1 MNRLL
6 VCAMLLLVLVSC
18 STGLETLTLPF
29 ETEFFLLNLTRD
41 RYLTVALRDND
52 LEGTGDDR
60 PFVQSPLIPPGAVM
74 RRRFFDLFPETQ
86 GCPDRLDL
94 RVHLY
99 KQTNPAKPIGRD
111 PTDPGELAVLASAE
125 FLGVS
130 ACEAVVFSTYTIVLR
145 ETETEPGDLVFF
157 QDFGS
162 ASPIRTIPDKAL
174 ADLEEVPPLLE
185 SEELTGQ
192 VLMRDGTPLPDIG
205 VLLRTRY
212 RVTVNDTELCPDEP
226 VGRCYSA
233 PIAYDITDAQGRFT
247 FDRPP
252 GAYMVQAFADG
263 FLFRPGF
270 VIIESPLNNVTIIGE
285 QE

>member
-1 MNRLL
+1 MTRRLF
-6 VCAMLLLVLVSC
+6 APLLLSSLLSC
-18 STGLETLTLPF
+18 SLQPDTLTLPF

-41 RYLTVALRDND
+41 QYLTVALRDND
-52 LEGTGDDR
+52 LQGTGNDR

-99 KQTNPAKPIGRD
+99 KQSNPSEPIGRD
-111 PTDPGELAVLASAE
+111 PTDPGELFVSGSAE
-125 FLGVS
+125 FLGVP
-130 ACEAVVFSTYTIVLR
+130 ACEVVVASTYTIVLR
-145 ETETEPGDLVFF
+145 ETENEPGDLVFV
-157 QDFGS
+157 QGLGI
-162 ASPIRTIPDKAL
+162 APIVRTIPDRAL

-192 VLMRDGTPLPDIG
+192 VLMRDGTPLSDIG
-205 VLLRTRY
+205 VLLRARY
-212 RVTVNDTELCPDEP
+212 RVRKNDEELCPKEP
-226 VGRCYSA
+226 VGRCYGA
-233 PIAYDITDAQGRFT
+233 PIAYDITDEQGRFS
-247 FDRPP
+247 FNRPP

-270 VIIESPLNNVTIIGE
+270 VILESPLNNATIIAE

>member
-1 MNRLL
+1 MTHRLF
-6 VCAMLLLVLVSC
+6 ALLLLSSLLSC
-18 STGLETLTLPF
+18 SIQPATLTLPF

-60 PFVQSPLIPPGAVM
+60 LFVQSPLIPPGAVM
-74 RRRFFDLFPETQ
+74 RRRFFDLFPATQ

-99 KQTNPAKPIGRD
+99 KQTNPGEPVGRD
-111 PTDPGELAVLASAE
+111 PTDPGELFIFASAE

-130 ACEAVVFSTYTIVLR
+130 ACDLVVASTYTIVLR
-145 ETETEPGDLVFF
+145 ETETEPGDLVFV

-162 ASPIRTIPDKAL
+162 ASNVKTIPGKAL

-185 SEELTGQ
+185 SEEFAGQ
-192 VLMRDGTPLPDIG
+192 ILQRNGTPLENIG

-212 RVTVNDTELCPDEP
+212 RVAGDDTERCPDEP

-233 PIAYDITDAQGRFT
+233 PIAYDITNEQGRFS

-252 GAYMVQAFADG
+252 GAYMVEPFADG

-270 VIIESPLNNVTIIGE
+270 VILETPLNNATIIAE
-285 QE
+285 RE

>member
-1 MNRLL
+1 MTRRLF
-6 VCAMLLLVLVSC
+6 APLLLSSLLSC
-18 STGLETLTLPF
+18 SLQPATLTLPL

-52 LEGTGDDR
+52 LQGTGNDR

-99 KQTNPAKPIGRD
+99 KQTNPGEPIGRD
-111 PTDPGELAVLASAE
+111 PTDPGELFAFASAE

-130 ACEAVVFSTYTIVLR
+130 ACDLVVASTYTIVLR
-145 ETETEPGDLVFF
+145 ETETEPGDLVFV
-157 QDFGS
+157 QDFES
-162 ASPIRTIPDKAL
+162 ASNVRTISGTAL
-174 ADLEEVPPLLE
+174 ADLEEVPALLE
-185 SEELTGQ
+185 SQELGGQ
-192 VLMRDGTPLPDIG
+192 VVQPDGTPLSDIG
-205 VLLRTRY
+205 ILLRTRY
-212 RVTVNDTELCPDEP
+212 RVTDNDFARCPDEP
-226 VGRCYSA
+226 AGRCYGA
-233 PIAYDITDAQGRFT
+233 PIAYDITDAQGRFS

-270 VIIESPLNNVTIIGE
+270 VILESPLNNATIIAE